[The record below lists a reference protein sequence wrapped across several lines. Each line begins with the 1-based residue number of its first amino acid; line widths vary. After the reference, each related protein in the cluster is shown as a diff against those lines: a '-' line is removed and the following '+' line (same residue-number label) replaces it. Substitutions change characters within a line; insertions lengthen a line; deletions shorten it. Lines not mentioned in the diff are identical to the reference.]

1 MLSDMK
7 TNEKFDGII
16 TFGIDC
22 DEVLRSLL
30 DGMVSLYNENFGE
43 NMTRDNVKDFDVDV
57 SFPKVMEFTGETASK
72 WFFQEHSH
80 ELFLKSPALPGMKKA
95 IETLQKYGQV
105 IIVTY
110 QKSFQNKLDTLNWL
124 NDNGIYPDGLCF
136 LKNKTLLHLDWMIDD
151 NDWNL
156 IGCNAKN
163 AVLITAPYNEDI
175 DVSVLRNKTNCELL
189 CRFNSLEDFANWYV
203 CHRFLVESVEY

>member
-1 MLSDMK
+1 MK
-7 TNEKFDGII
+7 TNEKFDGIT

-43 NMTRDNVKDFDVDV
+43 NITREEVKDFNVDI
-57 SFPKVMEFTGETASK
+57 SFPKVIEQTGETASK
-72 WFFQEHSH
+72 WFFQEHGY
-80 ELFLKSPALPGMKKA
+80 ELFAKSPALPGIKRA
-95 IETLQKYGQV
+95 ISTLQKYGQV

-124 NDNGIYPDGLCF
+124 NDNGIQPDGICF
-136 LKNKTLLHLDWMIDD
+136 IKNKTLLHLDWIVDD

-156 IGCNAKN
+156 IGCNSEN
-163 AVLITAPYNEDI
+163 AVLITAPYNKDLNI
-175 DVSVLRNKTNCELL
+175 H
-189 CRFNSLEDFANWYV
+189 DFEY
-203 CHRFLVESVEY
+203 LV

>member
-1 MLSDMK
+1 MK
-7 TNEKFDGII
+7 TNKKFDGIT

-30 DGMVSLYNENFGE
+30 DGMVTLYNENFGE
-43 NMTRDNVKDFDVDV
+43 NMTRDEVKDFDVDV
-57 SFPKVMEFTGETASK
+57 SFPKVMEYTGETASK

-110 QKSFQNKLDTLNWL
+110 QKSYQNKIDTLNWL
-124 NDNGIYPDGLCF
+124 KDNGINPDGLCF
-136 LKNKTLLHLDWMIDD
+136 LKNKTLLHLDYMIDD
-151 NDWNL
+151 NDWNF
-156 IGCNAKN
+156 IGCNADTGI
-163 AVLITAPYNEDI
+163 LITAPYNKDKDLD
-175 DVSVLRNKTNCELL
+175 DVYDASNCEEMY
-189 CRFNSLEDFANWYV
+189 RFPSLEAFAEWYEK
-203 CHRFLVESVEY
+203 RK

>member
-1 MLSDMK
+1 MK

-43 NMTRDNVKDFDVDV
+43 SMTRDEVKDFDVDV

-124 NDNGIYPDGLCF
+124 NDNGIHPDGLCF

-156 IGCNAKN
+156 VGCNAEN
-163 AVLITAPYNEDI
+163 AVLITAPYNKDI
-175 DVSVLRNKTNCELL
+175 DVHELKDKTNSDNIY
-189 CRFNSLEDFANWYV
+189 RFGSLEEFADWYELSE
-203 CHRFLVESVEY
+203 RLFSITPYSL

>member
-1 MLSDMK
+1 MK

-43 NMTRDNVKDFDVDV
+43 NMTRNEVKDFDVDV
-57 SFPKVMEFTGETASK
+57 SFPKIMETTGETASK

-80 ELFLKSPALPGMKKA
+80 ELFLKSPALPGIKRA

-124 NDNGIYPDGLCF
+124 NDNGIHPDGLCF

-156 IGCNAKN
+156 IGCNAEN
-163 AVLITAPYNEDI
+163 AVLITAPYNKDI
-175 DVSVLRNKTNCELL
+175 NIHALKDKTNCDYIY
-189 CRFNSLEDFANWYV
+189 RFESLEQFADWY
-203 CHRFLVESVEY
+203 ENEK

>member
-1 MLSDMK
+1 MK

-30 DGMVSLYNENFGE
+30 DGMVTLYNENFGE
-43 NMTRDNVKDFDVDV
+43 NMTRDEVKEFDVDI
-57 SFPKVMEFTGETASK
+57 SFPKIMECTGETASK

-80 ELFLKSPALPGMKKA
+80 ELFRKSPALPGMKRA

-110 QKSFQNKLDTLNWL
+110 QKSYQNKLDTLNWL
-124 NDNGIYPDGLCF
+124 NDNGIHPDGLCF
-136 LKNKTLLHLDWMIDD
+136 LKNKTLLHLDFMIDD
-151 NDWNL
+151 NDFNF
-156 IGCNAKN
+156 IGCNAEN
-163 AVLITAPYNEDI
+163 AVLITAPYNKELDI
-175 DVSVLRNKTNCELL
+175 HKLKDKTNSDNIY
-189 CRFNSLEDFANWYV
+189 RFNSLEEFADWY
-203 CHRFLVESVEY
+203 ENGK

>member
-1 MLSDMK
+1 MK

-30 DGMVSLYNENFGE
+30 NGMITLYNENFGE
-43 NMTRDNVKDFDVDV
+43 NMTRDEVKDFDVDI
-57 SFPKVMEFTGETASK
+57 SFPKVMEYTGKTASK
-72 WFFQEHSH
+72 WFFQDHSR
-80 ELFLKSPALPGMKKA
+80 ELFLKSPALPGMKRA

-136 LKNKTLLHLDWMIDD
+136 IKNKTLLHLDWMIDD

-156 IGCNAKN
+156 VGCNAEN
-163 AVLITAPYNEDI
+163 AVLITAPYNKDI
-175 DVSVLRNKTNCELL
+175 DVHKLKDKTNSDNIY
-189 CRFNSLEDFANWYV
+189 RFGSLEEFADWY
-203 CHRFLVESVEY
+203 ESVV

>member
-1 MLSDMK
+1 MK

-43 NMTRDNVKDFDVDV
+43 NMTRDEVKDFNVDV
-57 SFPKVMEFTGETASK
+57 SFPKVMEYTGETASK

-80 ELFLKSPALPGMKKA
+80 ELFLKSPALPGMKRA

-124 NDNGIYPDGLCF
+124 NDNGIHPDGLCF
-136 LKNKTLLHLDWMIDD
+136 LKNKTLLHLDYMIDD
-151 NDWNL
+151 NDFNF
-156 IGCNAKN
+156 IGCNAN
-163 AVLITAPYNEDI
+163 TGILITAPYNEDK
-175 DVSVLRNKTNCELL
+175 DLEDVLRSSNCTEMM
-189 CRFNSLEDFANWYV
+189 RFDSLEEFAVYY
-203 CHRFLVESVEY
+203 ES

>member
-1 MLSDMK
+1 MK

-43 NMTRDNVKDFDVDV
+43 NMTRDEVKDFDVDV

-80 ELFLKSPALPGMKKA
+80 ELFLKSPALPGMKRA

-124 NDNGIYPDGLCF
+124 NDNGIHPDGLCF
-136 LKNKTLLHLDWMIDD
+136 LKNKTLLHLDWLIDD
-151 NDWNL
+151 NPWNF

-163 AVLITAPYNEDI
+163 GALITAPYNEDEN
-175 DVSVLRNKTNCELL
+175 LMELHRKTNCESLH
-189 CRFNSLEDFANWYV
+189 RFHSLGEFANWYEFCQQTV
-203 CHRFLVESVEY
+203 GIF